1 MASGPELLRNGPL
14 AMYRTQTSQPGVQ
27 CGVLFELLYT
37 LYSYTVQVEFFPL
50 CSWVLINEFQRKLK
64 K

>member
-1 MASGPELLRNGPL
+1 MASGPELSRNGPL

-50 CSWVLINEFQRKLK
+50 CS
-64 K
+64 